1 MTHMHKQ
8 HFLICL
14 SSILL
19 QCNSIVFMD
28 ETRMPPSGVNV
39 SSIVIIRF
47 ILVWTIQHVWSHERI
62 TFHVLSKICAATDS
76 SHALLGYCIYCVDP
90 VPVTVRFLLTVS
102 ASC

>member
-39 SSIVIIRF
+39 SSIVIVRF
-47 ILVWTIQHVWSHERI
+47 VLVWTIQHVWSHERI
-62 TFHVLSKICAATDS
+62 TFHVLSKICAATANTKNTEVLPDPFLFFIQS
-76 SHALLGYCIYCVDP
+76 LGI
-90 VPVTVRFLLTVS
+90 
-102 ASC
+102 